1 MTVDFIDFQQIPMW
15 FHKSDQKQELRELLQ
30 HLLHANRSGNAGA
43 VTRIALDMES
53 VIEKL

>member
-15 FHKSDQKQELRELLQ
+15 FQKADQKQELRELLQ
-30 HLLHANRSGNAGA
+30 RLLHANRNGNTGA
-43 VTRIALDMES
+43 VSRIALDMES